1 MIWRFFQAVCVFD
14 YHISSARYG
23 ARWYRLCSISVIY
36 KGGRGTLS
44 KESMRP
50 GPEALLL
57 NARLV
62 LEVILDATAA
72 LWKNCRWCGLHTNC
86 NKCDLIHDLYKV
98 PQVPPVPMR
107 VSGYLCLHRP
117 PVRFSHLSLTKE
129 AGRGQPRSRT
139 QGTKK
144 HQFHCAPFGPRSNPS
159 NPSSHA
165 APGYVPSDS
174 LRIPASTHCNAWTS
188 TPWPAT
194 DYLLTCGNTSL
205 SSQRPECWGHW
216 RKHLEGRKEGPPRC
230 RKSKSSVSEK
240 WWVMKL
246 RL

>member
-1 MIWRFFQAVCVFD
+1 MWPAHELQQVRFDSWFVQ
-14 YHISSARYG
+14 G
-23 ARWYRLCSISVIY
+23 ATGTTCIHEGIRLPVSPSF
-36 KGGRGTLS
+36 
-44 KESMRP
+44 
-50 GPEALLL
+50 
-57 NARLV
+57 
-62 LEVILDATAA
+62 
-72 LWKNCRWCGLHTNC
+72 
-86 NKCDLIHDLYKV
+86 
-98 PQVPPVPMR
+98 PQLPP
-107 VSGYLCLHRP
+107 
-117 PVRFSHLSLTKE
+117 RFSHLSLTKE

-194 DYLLTCGNTSL
+194 DCLLTCGKTSL